1 MIVVE
6 GVAGIGKSSLL
17 AAAIGS
23 AEAQGVTVL
32 RARAGPLE
40 QDAAW
45 GVARQLFAPLQ
56 RGPQWSELTVGA
68 AGLARRVLDA
78 EAPEPAF
85 AGDAMHAAAH
95 GLEWLAVNLAER
107 APAVLVVDDVH
118 WADAP
123 SLRWLAQLA
132 VRLEELR
139 LGVLC
144 AVRSGE
150 PAAHPNLL
158 AELLAAAPEDPVR
171 PRALGPAAAEAL
183 VAERLPVRGSEL
195 RACLPRRHRRQSVPA
210 RRPAQT
216 PGARA
221 RHADRSG
228 RGRAERVRA

>member
-1 MIVVE
+1 MWP
-6 GVAGIGKSSLL
+6 ASCSL
-17 AAAIGS
+17 
-23 AEAQGVTVL
+23 
-32 RARAGPLE
+32 RCNDGPL
-40 QDAAW
+40 
-45 GVARQLFAPLQ
+45 
-56 RGPQWSELTVGA
+56 WSELTVGA

-78 EAPEPAF
+78 EAPEPAL

-150 PAAHPNLL
+150 PAAQPDLL

-183 VAERLPVRGSEL
+183 VGERLPSADPSFAHACHAVTAGNPFLLGALL
-195 RACLPRRHRRQSVPA
+195 RHLALERV
-210 RRPAQT
+210 
-216 PGARA
+216 
-221 RHADRSG
+221 HADRSR
-228 RGRAERVRA
+228 RGRAERVRARAGRPQRAAPARPAARGRSGARARARRARPRAHRCGTPRSSPA

>member
-78 EAPEPAF
+78 EAPEPAL

-132 VRLEELR
+132 VRGR
-139 LGVLC
+139 FDHHG
-144 AVRSGE
+144 
-150 PAAHPNLL
+150 
-158 AELLAAAPEDPVR
+158 
-171 PRALGPAAAEAL
+171 
-183 VAERLPVRGSEL
+183 
-195 RACLPRRHRRQSVPA
+195 
-210 RRPAQT
+210 
-216 PGARA
+216 
-221 RHADRSG
+221 ADRERVHLRHCRIGTCHRLVLQRSLAGDRG
-228 RGRAERVRA
+228 RGHRGGE